1 MLTANRPLYV
11 FLLLL
16 ASWAAQAQVQQAQPT
31 DTVARRPFERYW
43 TRPRIVPKLGVGVQ
57 ESAFLEVGL
66 ALHRIYV
73 HPLTL
78 ASAGPYLTV
87 DAVIVDNNFI
97 VGPKLGY
104 GLSVGLLGFAADMT
118 YYTDLEKKSLV
129 VTPKAGISLLGFADL
144 FYGHN
149 FYLSNEEFSAISVNR
164 FSLVFTLNRDYFD
177 LHDAHRRRGK

>member
-1 MLTANRPLYV
+1 MLTANRSFYV

-16 ASWAAQAQVQQAQPT
+16 ASWTVQAQQVVQQT
-31 DTVARRPFERYW
+31 DTVTRRPFERYW
-43 TRPRIVPKLGVGVQ
+43 TRARIVPKLGVGVQ

-66 ALHRIYV
+66 AFHRIYV

-78 ASAGPYLTV
+78 ASMGPYLTV
-87 DAVIVDNNFI
+87 DAVVVDNNFI

-104 GLSVGLLGFAADMT
+104 GISVGLLGFAADMT
-118 YYTDLEKKSLV
+118 YYTDLEKKSLII
-129 VTPKAGISLLGFADL
+129 TPKAGISLLGFADL

-149 FYLSNEEFSAISVNR
+149 FPISNEEFSAISINR

-177 LHDAHRRRGK
+177 LHDARRRRK

>member
-1 MLTANRPLYV
+1 MLL
-11 FLLLL
+11 FLL
-16 ASWAAQAQVQQAQPT
+16 ASWAARGQAA
-31 DTVARRPFERYW
+31 DTVRRKPFERYW
-43 TRPRIVPKLGVGVQ
+43 THTRVAPKLGVGVQ
-57 ESAFLEVGL
+57 ESAFLEIGV

-87 DAVIVDNNFI
+87 DAVVLGDNNFI
-97 VGPKLGY
+97 IGPKLGY
-104 GLSVGLLGFAADMT
+104 GISVGLIGLAADMT
-118 YYTDLEKKSLV
+118 YYTDFGKKSLV

-149 FYLSNEEFSAISVNR
+149 FPISNEEFSTISVNR

-177 LHDAHRRRGK
+177 LHDARRRK

>member
-1 MLTANRPLYV
+1 MLTANRSLPV
-11 FLLLL
+11 LLLVL
-16 ASWAAQAQVQQAQPT
+16 AGWSAQAQVA
-31 DTVARRPFERYW
+31 DTVSHKPFERYW
-43 TRPRIVPKLGVGVQ
+43 THSRLAPKVGVGVQ
-57 ESAFLEVGL
+57 ESAFLELGF
-66 ALHRIYV
+66 ALQRIYV

-87 DAVIVDNNFI
+87 DAVVLGDNNFI

-104 GLSVGLLGFAADMT
+104 GVSVGLFGFAADMT
-118 YYTDLEKKSLV
+118 YYTNFGRESLV

-149 FYLSNEEFSAISVNR
+149 FSISDKEFSTISVNR

-177 LHDAHRRRGK
+177 LHDARRARK